1 MLPYMSI
8 LDIGTMFVYLKQKT
22 MGKWK
27 RVCFWK
33 GPIKDYMDPNPK
45 QKWIDLE
52 PDLAIGKV
60 KEHYKAG
67 IVGIK
72 FSIHDVTKD
81 GPIDWA
87 D

>member
-1 MLPYMSI
+1 M
-8 LDIGTMFVYLKQKT
+8 
-22 MGKWK
+22 K

-33 GPIKDYMDPNPK
+33 GDIMEFVNPNPEL
-45 QKWIDLE
+45 KWIELE

-72 FSIHDVTKD
+72 LSIHDVSAN
-81 GPIDWA
+81 GQIDWLNYPTWSKKIPKRPPNIKVRIYVW
-87 D
+87 

>member
-1 MLPYMSI
+1 M
-8 LDIGTMFVYLKQKT
+8 
-22 MGKWK
+22 K

-33 GPIKDYMDPNPK
+33 GDIMEFVNPNPEL
-45 QKWIDLE
+45 KWIDLE

-72 FSIHDVTKD
+72 LSIHDVSAN
-81 GPIDWA
+81 GQIDWLNYPTWSKKIPKRPPNIKVRIYVW
-87 D
+87 